1 MRDWVAL
8 NMTPGVG
15 PRAATKLLER
25 FGSAEAVFGAR
36 RSELEGLR
44 LRPETIESVIK
55 REFEQKATEEIERV
69 RELGG
74 DVIVMDDGVY
84 PQLLREIDDPPI
96 VLYVQGDWQICVENP
111 CVGFV
116 GSRRSSTYGVNAS
129 EMLARDLAKK
139 GVTIVSGLARGI
151 DAAAHRG
158 ALEAGGKT
166 IAVVGTGIDEIYPKE
181 HKFLV
186 QQILESGGAIVS
198 QFPLETPP
206 LPENFPYRN
215 RIISGLSLG
224 VVIVEATERSGSLI
238 TARLAIE
245 QNREVFAVPG
255 NITSSN
261 SYGTNYLIKSAGAK
275 LVQQWQ
281 DIAAEMPPEI
291 AAKLLPPET
300 EKSASKKAEN
310 NGQKQQI
317 PIGLSDHETQVWLN
331 LSPDEGKQIDNLQ
344 ADSNLSFGELNAALL
359 GLEMRE
365 LIRVLPGKCYARK
378 I

>member
-1 MRDWVAL
+1 
-8 NMTPGVG
+8 MTPGVG
-15 PRAATKLLER
+15 ARAATKLLER

-55 REFEQKATEEIERV
+55 REFEQKAVEEIEKV
-69 RELGG
+69 RALGG
-74 DVIVMDDGVY
+74 DVIVLDDGVY
-84 PQLLREIDDPPI
+84 PQLLRETDDPPI
-96 VLYVQGDWQICVENP
+96 VLYVRGEWQNCTDNP
-111 CVGFV
+111 CVAFV
-116 GSRRSSTYGVNAS
+116 GSRRASTYGVNAA
-129 EMLARDLAKK
+129 EMLARELARK

-151 DAAAHRG
+151 DAAAHR
-158 ALEAGGKT
+158 AAIEVGGKT
-166 IAVVGTGIDEIYPKE
+166 VAVVGTGIDTVYPRE
-181 HKFLV
+181 HKLLV
-186 QQILESGGAIVS
+186 NNILDSGGAIVS

-281 DIAAEMPPEI
+281 DVAAEMPQEI
-291 AAKLLPPET
+291 AQRLLPPET
-300 EKSASKKAEN
+300 EKAASKKAEN
-310 NGQKQQI
+310 KEQKQSA
-317 PIGLSDHETQVWLN
+317 PLDLTAHELHVWTL
-331 LSPDEGKQIDNLQ
+331 LAPDDTMQIDNLQ
-344 ADSNLSFGELNAALL
+344 TASGLSFPDLSMALF
-359 GLEMRE
+359 GLETRD

>member
-1 MRDWVAL
+1 
-8 NMTPGVG
+8 MTPGVG

-36 RSELEGLR
+36 RAELEGLR
-44 LRPETIESVIK
+44 LRPETIESIIK
-55 REFEQKATEEIERV
+55 REFEQKAAEEIEKV
-69 RELGG
+69 RNLGG
-74 DVIVMDDGVY
+74 DVIVLDDGVY
-84 PQLLREIDDPPI
+84 PQMLREIDDPPI
-96 VLYVQGDWQICVENP
+96 VLYVQGDWQACVENP
-111 CVGFV
+111 CLAFV
-116 GSRRSSTYGVNAS
+116 GSRRSSTYGVNAA

-139 GVTIVSGLARGI
+139 GVTVVSGLARGI

-158 ALEAGGKT
+158 AIEAGGKT
-166 IAVVGTGIDEIYPKE
+166 VAVIGTGIDQFYPKE
-181 HKFLV
+181 HKILV
-186 QQILESGGAIVS
+186 AQILDFGGAIVS

-281 DIAAEMPPEI
+281 DIAAELPQEI

-310 NGQKQQI
+310 NQQKQLI
-317 PIGLSDHETQVWLN
+317 PADLSEPESRIWLA
-331 LSPDEGKQIDNLQ
+331 LSPDEAIQIDNLQ
-344 ADSNLSFGELNAALL
+344 AASALSFGELNAALL
-359 GLEMRE
+359 GLEMRD
-365 LIRVLPGKCYARK
+365 LVRVLPGKCYARK

>member
-1 MRDWVAL
+1 MKDWIAL

-36 RSELEGLR
+36 RAELEGLR

-55 REFEQKATEEIERV
+55 REFEEKAAEEIEKV
-69 RELGG
+69 RALGG
-74 DVIVMDDGVY
+74 DVIVLDDGVY
-84 PQLLREIDDPPI
+84 PQMLREIDDPPI
-96 VLYVQGDWQICVENP
+96 VLYVQGDWQACVENP
-111 CVGFV
+111 CLAFV

-158 ALEAGGKT
+158 AVESGGKT
-166 IAVVGTGIDEIYPKE
+166 IAVIGTGIDQVYPKE

-186 QQILESGGAIVS
+186 GQILESGGAIVS

-281 DIAAEMPPEI
+281 DIAAELPQDI

-300 EKSASKKAEN
+300 EKGASKKTEN
-310 NGQKQQI
+310 KAQKQMI
-317 PIGLSDHETQVWLN
+317 PADLSEPESRIWLA
-331 LSPDEGKQIDNLQ
+331 LSPDEAIQIDNLQ
-344 ADSNLSFGELNAALL
+344 AESALSFGELNAALL
-359 GLEMRE
+359 GLEMRD
-365 LIRVLPGKCYARK
+365 LVRVLPGKCYARK